1 LEVFEKSIV
10 MTKKK
15 TNMVTLSEAKLEELI
30 TKIVAKRLN
39 EDANFNAIRT
49 LTIKAQETALKF
61 EDELV
66 KMLNVIDPNQM
77 NDVQQDVYAHVM
89 ADLHQA
95 FATSVANAAK
105 AVSRLPK
112 NPVEEKPSK
121 KTSAPGSSQPA
132 TAVKKDL
139 PTLG

>member
-1 LEVFEKSIV
+1 MS
-10 MTKKK
+10 KKNK
-15 TNMVTLSEAKLEELI
+15 KMVTLTETKLEELI

-61 EDELV
+61 EDEIV
-66 KMLNVIDPNQM
+66 KMLNVVDPNQM
-77 NDVQQDVYAHVM
+77 SDVQQDLYATVM
-89 ADLHQA
+89 ADLHQT

-112 NPVEEKPSK
+112 NPEEQKPAK
-121 KTSAPGSSQPA
+121 KTPALGSQQPA
-132 TAVKKDL
+132 AAVKKDL